1 MLPLLFSVNLVST
14 SIMVGVIWTIQI
26 VHYPF
31 FHRADKNDFGQH
43 MDFHRGRIS
52 YIVVPVMLVE
62 LVSAI
67 GLVVFYS
74 EFQYEFIAGLIFLI
88 LIWISTVVIQVPSHS
103 RLANGYNQNEAGK
116 LVRRNWIRTIFWSL
130 RLAILLYILSHSSF
144 SNL

>member
-1 MLPLLFSVNLVST
+1 
-14 SIMVGVIWTIQI
+14 
-26 VHYPF
+26 
-31 FHRADKNDFGQH
+31 